1 MKMKKE
7 KIVLGMSGGVDSSV
21 AAVLLQNKGFEVHG
35 VFMKN
40 WDDKNAICSAE
51 DDYADAS
58 SVCNQLNIPLKKIN
72 YTKEYKERVFAQFL
86 DDHKNG
92 FTPNPDVLCNK
103 EIKFDV
109 FQQYAEKIG
118 ATKIASGHYAK
129 IVSDDD
135 KFFIEKAS
143 DRSKDQ
149 SYFLYQLKSSLLM
162 NVEFPLGKL
171 FKKDV
176 RKIAEKNNLVNASKK
191 DSTGICFI
199 GDRKYND
206 FVGQFL
212 KNKKGKII
220 TVDGEIIGEHN
231 GHMYFTVGQR
241 KGLGI
246 GARSSAY
253 DKPWYVVN
261 KDINKNVVYIA
272 QGNDHPALF
281 SNQLF
286 ADKMYWNLNISQ
298 LLPLKCKAKVRY
310 RDIDHSCQILS
321 SNDDECY
328 IKFDHAIKAITTGQS
343 IVLYTEN
350 DICIG
355 GGIIRKR
362 NIPYLGEEINE

>member
-1 MKMKKE
+1 MKKE

-21 AAVLLQNKGFEVHG
+21 AAVLLQNKGFEVYG

-51 DDYADAS
+51 DDYADAL

-72 YTKEYKERVFAQFL
+72 YTKEYKERVFSQFL
-86 DDHKNG
+86 DDHKKG

-109 FQQYAEKIG
+109 FQKHAQEIG
-118 ATKIASGHYAK
+118 AKKIASGHYAK
-129 IVSDDD
+129 IVSKDD
-135 KFFIEKAS
+135 KFFIGKAS

-162 NVEFPLGKL
+162 NIELPLGEL
-171 FKKDV
+171 LKKDI
-176 RKIAEKNNLVNASKK
+176 RKIAEENNLVNASKK

-212 KNKKGKII
+212 QDKKGKII
-220 TVDGEIIGEHN
+220 TVDGENIGEHN

-253 DKPWYVVN
+253 DEPWYVVN
-261 KDINKNVVYIA
+261 KDINKNIVFVA
-272 QGNDHPALF
+272 QGADHRALF
-281 SNQLF
+281 SNKLL
-286 ADKMYWNLNISQ
+286 ADKMHWNLDISK

-310 RDIDHSCQILS
+310 RDVDHSCQILS
-321 SNDDECY
+321 SNEDECY

-343 IVLYTEN
+343 IVLYNEN

>member
-1 MKMKKE
+1 MKKE

-21 AAVLLQNKGFEVHG
+21 AAILLQNKGFEVYG

-40 WDDKNAICSAE
+40 WEDKNAICSAE
-51 DDYADAS
+51 DDYADAL
-58 SVCNQLNIPLKKIN
+58 SVCNQLKIPLKKIN
-72 YTKEYKERVFAQFL
+72 YTKKYKERVFSQFL

-92 FTPNPDVLCNK
+92 LTPNPDVLCNK

-109 FQQYAEKIG
+109 FQKHAKEIG

-129 IVSDDD
+129 IISEDG
-135 KFFIEKAS
+135 KFFVCKAS
-143 DRSKDQ
+143 DSSKDQ

-162 NVEFPLGKL
+162 NIEFPLGDL
-171 FKKDV
+171 LKKDI
-176 RKIAEKNNLVNASKK
+176 RKIAEKNNLINSFKK

-212 KNKKGKII
+212 HERKGII
-220 TVDGEIIGEHN
+220 MTIDGENIGEHN

-246 GARSSAY
+246 GARKSAY

-261 KDINKNVVYIA
+261 KDIKKNIVYVA
-272 QGNDHPALF
+272 QGTNHPALF
-281 SNQLF
+281 SDKLL
-286 ADKMYWNLNISQ
+286 ADKMHWNLDIPQSF
-298 LLPLKCKAKVRY
+298 PLKCKAKVRY
-310 RDIDHSCQILS
+310 RDNDHSCQILS
-321 SNDDECY
+321 SNEDECY
-328 IKFDHAIKAITTGQS
+328 IKFDNEIKAITNGQS
-343 IVLYTEN
+343 IVLYNE
-350 DICIG
+350 DDVCIG

-362 NIPYLGEEINE
+362 NIPFLGEEINE